1 MKYTIETE
9 KEDDGRWIAEIP
21 EIPGI
26 MKYGET
32 KEKAIAN
39 AKALLLRVL
48 AEQIEE
54 GERKVSPITITFAAA

>member
-9 KEDDGRWIAEIP
+9 QEDDGRWIAEIP

-32 KEKAIAN
+32 REKAIAK
-39 AKALLLRVL
+39 AKALLLRVSRIAKKTGL
-48 AEQIEE
+48 TPEDL
-54 GERKVSPITITFAAA
+54 

>member
-32 KEKAIAN
+32 REKAIAN
-39 AKALLLRVL
+39 AKALLLRVSRIAKKTGL
-48 AEQIEE
+48 
-54 GERKVSPITITFAAA
+54 SPEDL